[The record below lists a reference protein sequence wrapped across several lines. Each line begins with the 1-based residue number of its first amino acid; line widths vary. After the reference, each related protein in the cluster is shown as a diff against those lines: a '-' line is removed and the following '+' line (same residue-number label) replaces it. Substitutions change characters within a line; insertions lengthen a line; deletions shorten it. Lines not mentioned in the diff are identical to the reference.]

1 MCGIVGS
8 IGKNN
13 SNEVVLDGLKEL
25 EYRGYDSA
33 GIAFMDQE
41 NNPQLFKQVG
51 GVNNL
56 VSLLST
62 DKNIPNSGITIG
74 HTRWATH
81 GEPSIA
87 NAHPQSNEDGTIFVV
102 HNGIIE
108 NYKEI
113 KQKLEKLGYNFKS
126 ETDTETIPKLIDH
139 NLKKAKNFE
148 NAFRLTLNEL
158 QGAFAIAAIY
168 SKEPTKLY
176 AAKLGSPLVIGISKN
191 NHIVASDP
199 IAILKYTK
207 EVIYLKD
214 HEMVI
219 VEKDKYSI
227 SNFLKLSSVTRK
239 SEILEFSAESYGKNG
254 FPTYMLK
261 EIHEIPATIKN
272 AFQGRIKL
280 SPNLVK
286 LGGLEQVANQ
296 LRFIDRIIIVACGT
310 SYYAGLLGEYL
321 IEEIAGIPV
330 EVKLASEFKD
340 TEEPLSRGTAV
351 LAISQSGETADT
363 IAALKKVEDYGILRL
378 GVVNTVGSTIARMT
392 DAGVYC
398 HAGPERAVA
407 STKAFISQVVV
418 LSEIALYLSK
428 ETSKASNELVEEL
441 FLLAD
446 KAEEIIKNSEVIKKI
461 ALKYKKDKNF
471 LFIGRHYLYPTAL
484 EGALKL
490 KEVSYIHA
498 EGYASG
504 EMKHGPLAMID
515 KDFPTLAIA
524 LDSPKINKVYSNI
537 EEIRARKGRVV
548 AISSKGDKKITS
560 MVNDVIYI
568 PNTIPQLQPILAA
581 TVMHLFAYYIAEAK
595 GLNIDQPRNLA
606 KSVTVE

>member
-13 SNEVVLDGLKEL
+13 TNEIVLDGLKEL

-33 GIAFMDQE
+33 GIAFIDQGGIP
-41 NNPQLFKQVG
+41 NFFKQVG

-56 VSLLST
+56 VALL
-62 DKNIPNSGITIG
+62 NINNKTPKANLSIG

-81 GEPSIA
+81 GEPSIT
-87 NAHPQSNEDGTIFVV
+87 NAHPQSNEAGTIFVV

-113 KQKLEKLGYNFKS
+113 KQRLEKFGYHFKS
-126 ETDTETIPKLIDH
+126 ETDTETIPNLIDY
-139 NLKKAKNFE
+139 NLRKSKNFE
-148 NAFRLTLNEL
+148 DAFRLSLNEL
-158 QGAFAIAAIY
+158 QGAFAIAVINA
-168 SKEPTKLY
+168 KEPNKLY
-176 AAKLGSPLVIGISKN
+176 AAKLGSPLVLGIAKTN
-191 NHIVASDP
+191 YILASDP
-199 IAILKYTK
+199 IALLKYTK

-239 SEILEFSAESYGKNG
+239 SEILDFSAQSYGKNG

-261 EIHEIPATIKN
+261 EIHEIPATIRN
-272 AFQGRIKL
+272 ALKGRIKL

-378 GVVNTVGSTIARMT
+378 GVVNAVGSTIARIT

-418 LSEIALYLSK
+418 LAEIALYLNK
-428 ETSKASNELVEEL
+428 ELSKASNKLIEEL
-441 FLLAD
+441 FSLAD
-446 KAEEIIKNSEVIKKI
+446 KAEEIIKNCNKIKKI
-461 ALKYKKDKNF
+461 ALKYKNDKNF
-471 LFIGRHYLYPTAL
+471 LFIGRHYLYPAAL

-490 KEVSYIHA
+490 KEISYVHA

-524 LDSPKINKVYSNI
+524 LKSTKINKIYSNI

-548 AISSKGDKKITS
+548 AIATMGDKKIS
-560 MVNDVIYI
+560 SIVSDAIYI
-568 PNTIPQLQPILAA
+568 PNTTPKLQPILAA